1 MHVETKKD
9 GKYFTLIE
17 KLLLKD
23 NFMWITDLL
32 NNFNNIISLSKL
44 IHGTDLYRYSSTQ
57 W

>member
-9 GKYFTLIE
+9 RKNFTLIE
-17 KLLLKD
+17 NLFLKD

-32 NNFNNIISLSKL
+32 NNFNNINSLSKL
-44 IHGTDLYRYSSTQ
+44 IYGTDLYRYNSTQ